1 MEMEGLG
8 LNGTGFDRPGPKKG
22 GKRYNKDPYMSSNVY
37 QLGPDENN
45 INQTLQNFSNYQNS

>member
-1 MEMEGLG
+1 MEMEGLGLG
-8 LNGTGFDRPGPKKG
+8 LNGTGFDKPKK

-45 INQTLQNFSNYQNS
+45 IN